1 MTEKDFGAE
10 QIVKRY
16 SLYSGVAGLV
26 PVPLVDIAA
35 ITGVQL
41 KMLSELAKNYGVPFY
56 QEQGKAIVSALL
68 GSIIPTKLG
77 FGAAGSL
84 LKGLPVVGPV
94 LGIFTT
100 SIFGG
105 AATWAVGKVFIQH
118 FASGGTFLDFD
129 PDKVRSYFQSEY
141 DKARASKIVA

>member
-1 MTEKDFGAE
+1 MTEKDFNAE

-16 SLYSGVAGLV
+16 SLYSGVAGLI

-41 KMLSELAKNYGVPFY
+41 KMVSDLAKAYGVPFY
-56 QEQGKAIVSALL
+56 EDQGKAIVSALL
-68 GSIIPTKLG
+68 GSVIPTRLG
-77 FGAAGSL
+77 FGAAGSF
-84 LKGLPVVGPV
+84 LKAVPVVGPV

-100 SIFGG
+100 SIFGS

-129 PDKVRSYFQSEY
+129 PDKVRAYFKSEY
-141 DKARASKIVA
+141 EQAKTKAA